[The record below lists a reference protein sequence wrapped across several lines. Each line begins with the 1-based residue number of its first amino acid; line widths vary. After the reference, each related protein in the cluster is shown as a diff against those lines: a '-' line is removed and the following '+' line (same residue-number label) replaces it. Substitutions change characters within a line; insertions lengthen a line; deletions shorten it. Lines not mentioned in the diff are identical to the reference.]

1 MPSTREERDSVESSG
16 DAGAALFSLACFY
29 LFYFAIIILYIA
41 GMWKM
46 FAKAGKP
53 GWAAIIPIYNI
64 IILCEVAGR
73 PGWWVLLFLIPIVNI
88 VILAM
93 ISIDVAAS
101 FGKSTGYGIGLW
113 LLGFIFYPMLG
124 FGDAQYVGPAAAQG
138 APPAG
143 GQQY

>member
-1 MPSTREERDSVESSG
+1 MDTA
-16 DAGAALFSLACFY
+16 AGAGVTAFLCIWY
-29 LFYFAIIILYIA
+29 VVYFLIIALYIA

-46 FAKAGKP
+46 FVKAGKP

-88 VILAM
+88 VVIAM

-101 FGKSTGYGIGLW
+101 FGKGTGFGIGLW

-124 FGDAQYVGPAAAQG
+124 FGDARYIGPAAAPQAP
-138 APPAG
+138 APPPV
-143 GQQY
+143 Q